1 METKKGVHMKE
12 ATIRLVDDTNS
23 KKKTKDEDE
32 KKARPSA
39 SRLTDEILF
48 IAKKSRDPYNPDN
61 ARVGRVLLGQFLKEL
76 TADKNKLGERVNK
89 GKHTLIAKS
98 LQEALKEKRALF
110 LDKEKAKVLANAA
123 IRYGIAFGKIKP

>member
-1 METKKGVHMKE
+1 MIE
-12 ATIRLVDDTNS
+12 ATTRLVDGTNN
-23 KKKTKDEDE
+23 KKKEKDEDE

-48 IAKKSRDPYNPDN
+48 LAKKSRDPYNPDN

-76 TADKNKLGERVNK
+76 TAEKKKLGERINK
-89 GKHTLIAKS
+89 GKHTQIAKS
-98 LQEALKEKRALF
+98 LQEALKENRALF